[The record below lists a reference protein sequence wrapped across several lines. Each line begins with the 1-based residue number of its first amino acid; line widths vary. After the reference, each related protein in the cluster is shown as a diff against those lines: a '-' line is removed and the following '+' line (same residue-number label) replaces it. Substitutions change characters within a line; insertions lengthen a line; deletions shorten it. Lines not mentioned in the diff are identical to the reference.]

1 MPKNTVSVTEGLE
14 KEYTDRIANRKLLK
28 DNESVVYRMMNQA
41 LKENEVSHAYL
52 FSGPEGCLKKE
63 AGSLFAQS
71 ILLEENALI
80 HEEELNEEKRN
91 IASRIATL

>member
-52 FSGPEGCLKKE
+52 FSGPEGCL
-63 AGSLFAQS
+63 
-71 ILLEENALI
+71 
-80 HEEELNEEKRN
+80 
-91 IASRIATL
+91 